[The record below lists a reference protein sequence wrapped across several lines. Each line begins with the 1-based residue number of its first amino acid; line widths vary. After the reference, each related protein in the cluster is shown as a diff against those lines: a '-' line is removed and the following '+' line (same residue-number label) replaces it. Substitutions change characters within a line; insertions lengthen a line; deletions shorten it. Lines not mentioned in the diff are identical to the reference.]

1 MKKITVLGSTG
12 SIGTGA
18 LSVIEH
24 LGPDYKVI
32 GLAARSN
39 ARVLLKQAFRH
50 RPKWVMLFEPS
61 AASAVRGKLPK
72 GTALLPSGIDSMMEM
87 SAHPESD
94 LVINSLAGSVGFA
107 PLVAAIK
114 SGKRI
119 ALANKEPM
127 VMAGETLMKEARR
140 WNAEIIP
147 VDSEPSAIFQC
158 MQSAIPGGIGKRQS
172 LKQSGAG
179 QAGGPSP
186 VSRIFLTASG
196 GPFYKKKGPLDGV
209 TPREALT
216 HPNWKMGAK
225 ITVDCA
231 TLMNKGLEAIEIQ
244 NLFSIPLSK
253 INILIHPQSIMH
265 SAVEFSDGSVLAQM
279 SVPDMRLPIQYAIT
293 YPERK
298 ASVIKPI
305 DFFAISGSRLDFAPP
320 DTGRFPCLGLA
331 LEAGRRG
338 GTYPAV
344 LNAADE
350 AAVSAFLNGRLP
362 FTGIAA
368 VVETLLDIHKSQNKC
383 PSLADVVEADQWA
396 RARANEIIMT
406 FPRTVPLFRRKR
418 ALENVGTSL

>member
-1 MKKITVLGSTG
+1 MKKIVVLGSTG

-87 SAHPESD
+87 SAHPESE
-94 LVINSLAGSVGFA
+94 LIINSLAGSVGFA

-127 VMAGETLMKEARR
+127 VMAGETLMKEAGR

-158 MQSAIPGGIGKRQS
+158 M
-172 LKQSGAG
+172 

-196 GPFYKKKGPLDGV
+196 GPFYKRKGPLGGV

-244 NLFSIPLSK
+244 NLFSLPLSK

-265 SAVEFSDGSVLAQM
+265 SAVEFSDGSVIAQM

-350 AAVSAFLNGRLP
+350 AAVSAFLAGRLS

-396 RARANEIIMT
+396 RARANEIIAT
-406 FPRTVPLFRRKR
+406 GQRRFTKISGRRTAECGAK
-418 ALENVGTSL
+418 G